1 MHITKRRKPIH
12 KGYTLCNSK
21 YDIPEKAKLWRQ
33 QKDKGLPGVCQGER
47 GMNRWNKKD
56 ILGSETNLPNNTMTY
71 KCYCTFTKTQRMYII
86 HVQS

>member
-33 QKDKGLPGVCQGER
+33 QKDQGLTGVRRKEG
-47 GMNRWNKKD
+47 
-56 ILGSETNLPNNTMTY
+56 
-71 KCYCTFTKTQRMYII
+71 
-86 HVQS
+86 